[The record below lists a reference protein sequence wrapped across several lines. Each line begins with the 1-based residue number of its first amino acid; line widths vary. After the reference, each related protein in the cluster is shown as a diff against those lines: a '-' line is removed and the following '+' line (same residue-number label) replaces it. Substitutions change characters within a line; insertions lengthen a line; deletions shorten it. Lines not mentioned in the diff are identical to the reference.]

1 MVAAKYETLR
11 MAALGQPLP
20 LEARSGL
27 ALLLRQGMWGWA
39 RALGQVVVAHERA
52 GSCAPRSTTPRQHN
66 AVIQILAAMA
76 MKATIRRAT

>member
-1 MVAAKYETLR
+1 MVAAKYEALR

-39 RALGQVVVAHERA
+39 RALGQVPAQDA
-52 GSCAPRSTTPRQHN
+52 GNCVMPRSTTPRQHN
-66 AVIQILAAMA
+66 ATVVQILAAMA
-76 MKATIRRAT
+76 MKANTRRSA